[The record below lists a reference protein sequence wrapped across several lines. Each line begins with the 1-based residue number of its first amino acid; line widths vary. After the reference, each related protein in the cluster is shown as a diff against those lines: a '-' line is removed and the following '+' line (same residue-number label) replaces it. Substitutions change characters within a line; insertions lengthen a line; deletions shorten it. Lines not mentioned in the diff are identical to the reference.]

1 MGDSATNAAAAIS
14 SASSWTGASTP
25 APAPPPADG
34 SNPGVGDT
42 PGSAGASAQQR
53 GVYWKRND
61 SMRLVHLLID
71 TELRPAFLSMEPQPH
86 RAAMEPNVL
95 TYKQFWALAASKFN
109 DDEWQPPHLFPNDPH
124 LNRCRSFTPTKKSK
138 EVDPNYLREKY
149 KALRR
154 QFNNSI
160 KRWEEGGQNKI
171 ENFWK
176 CSGVAP
182 GTSDEGC
189 WYMFLVLWVGKH
201 EDVLNVILDK
211 QIDSSHQFSM
221 GGGDGMQRGSKRQR
235 SFGFFDDAHADYAPE
250 LQMELKAESQYKQQT
265 EVLKFVQMC
274 YSNIAS
280 NMDEDQ
286 RAFWRAQLVLANAQL
301 VSVQAKLP
309 QPPPPPAP
317 QNAES
322 EGLEDM

>member
-1 MGDSATNAAAAIS
+1 ME
-14 SASSWTGASTP
+14 TP
-25 APAPPPADG
+25 G
-34 SNPGVGDT
+34 GMMDT
-42 PGSAGASAQQR
+42 PGGSQQQR

-71 TELRPAFLSMEPQPH
+71 PELRPAFLSMEPQPH

-124 LNRCRSFTPTKKSK
+124 LSRCRSFTPTKKSK

-160 KRWEEGGQNKI
+160 KRWEEAGQNKI

-201 EDVLNVILDK
+201 EDVLGVILDK
-211 QIDSSHQFSM
+211 QMDHGAHQASLSGALFSPSM
-221 GGGDGMQRGSKRQR
+221 GRGTKRGRGGHM
-235 SFGFFDDAHADYAPE
+235 DDHSDYSYE
-250 LQMELKAESQYKQQT
+250 LQMEQKQESVFKQQA
-265 EVLKFVQMC
+265 EVLNFVSLC
-274 YSNIAS
+274 YTNA
-280 NMDEDQ
+280 NTAMEEDQ
-286 RAFWRAQLVLANAQL
+286 RSFWRAQLAIANAQL
-301 VSVQAKLP
+301 QAVQAKLP
-309 QPPPPPAP
+309 QPPPPPATVP
-317 QNAES
+317 EGGA
-322 EGLEDM
+322 EGLEEL

>member
-1 MGDSATNAAAAIS
+1 
-14 SASSWTGASTP
+14 
-25 APAPPPADG
+25 
-34 SNPGVGDT
+34 
-42 PGSAGASAQQR
+42 
-53 GVYWKRND
+53 
-61 SMRLVHLLID
+61 MRLVHLLID
-71 TELRPAFLSMEPQPH
+71 PELRPAFLSMEPQPH

-109 DDEWQPPHLFPNDPH
+109 DDDWQPPHLFPNDPH

-160 KRWEEGGQNKI
+160 KRWEEGGHNKI

-211 QIDSSHQFSM
+211 HMDPSHQFGLEM
-221 GGGDGMQRGSKRQR
+221 HRGSKRQR
-235 SFGFFDDAHADYAPE
+235 SFGFYDEPHSWGSEYLPE
-250 LQMELKAESQYKQQT
+250 LQAELKAESVYKQQSA
-265 EVLKFVQMC
+265 VLGFLQMC
-274 YSNIAS
+274 HSHLGAAI
-280 NMDEDQ
+280 DEDQ
-286 RAFWRAQLVLANAQL
+286 RTFWRGQLVLANAQL
-301 VSVQAKLP
+301 GAVQAKLP

-317 QNAES
+317 QNAD
-322 EGLEDM
+322 EGLDDM